1 MPDSLGQLGGLF
13 GGGGSG
19 GGGSG
24 GGGSTAGTAVSGG
37 LAGAG
42 AIGNLLTSLLS
53 GGVTSG
59 LNKQLKSIEG
69 MSPAQFSSMVTSA
82 EGPINAGLVQ
92 SVGNRVQ
99 GDLASRGLSQAPG
112 IFASEEAQALGPIEQ
127 QNYQVAL
134 EQTLAKLGL
143 PLSYASVIQKMLPGQ
158 QSMTPALQALLR
170 SLAAGNANKA
180 SASSGGLVLP
190 GGPTSGSIPTTD
202 SPVDGSLIDPS
213 LWTGGT
219 DSGDL
224 DLSALGVGG

>member
-1 MPDSLGQLGGLF
+1 MPDVLGKLGGLF
-13 GGGGSG
+13 G
-19 GGGSG
+19 G

-42 AIGNLLTSLLS
+42 AIGDLLTSLLS

-69 MSPAQFSSMVTSA
+69 MSPAQFTSQVQSA

-92 SVGNRVQ
+92 SVGNQVQ

-158 QSMTPALQALLR
+158 QSMTPALTQLLQQ
-170 SLAAGNANKA
+170 LARRNNGNATAGQAPGGGILGPLSTGTLPDNWA
-180 SASSGGLVLP
+180 GSDSGDGGSGG
-190 GGPTSGSIPTTD
+190 
-202 SPVDGSLIDPS
+202 
-213 LWTGGT
+213 
-219 DSGDL
+219 SGDL
-224 DLSALGVGG
+224 DLSALGVSS